1 MRIKKV
7 ILMLGAVCVLALAP
21 ASAMAQDVT
30 IADWQGREITVTEGS
45 VDSDGVKIVYYT
57 AGEGPLVVFV
67 HSIVGPWFDWRHQ
80 MPALAETH
88 QVVAMSTRGT
98 DKSDKPEGVEHY
110 PVAKIAEDIDA
121 IIRHFGQDRATIIG
135 QDSGGFYAWNFAMT
149 YPEKTERLIAI
160 GSIHPAGLIRE
171 LAADPEQQQA
181 SMFQRGMQE
190 NPDAGAN
197 FGERIR
203 SRPARPDDTPEL
215 TQLRTEAYDGA
226 FLPATLNDIWKWV
239 DGELTLRV
247 LPGVGHGP
255 HTEVPEIV
263 TPQIVVSMPSP
274 SSTST
279 KPTGRGRRSRWRP
292 RALGSGSA
300 SSVGSGPG
308 PDPGDLWRRRWRVPS
323 RHPQRHLEMGGWRA
337 DAPGAAWC
345 RSRAAHRSA

>member
-7 ILMLGAVCVLALAP
+7 VLMLGAVCVLALAP

-171 LAADPEQQQA
+171 LAADPDQQQA

-215 TQLRTEAYDGA
+215 TQLRTEAYGRLYAESIVNFYKANWPRPPFTMETEGFGFRIGEFPQVQAPTLVIYGDADGA

-263 TPQIVVSMPSP
+263 TPQIVEWLA
-274 SSTST
+274 
-279 KPTGRGRRSRWRP
+279 R
-292 RALGSGSA
+292 
-300 SSVGSGPG
+300 
-308 PDPGDLWRRRWRVPS
+308 
-323 RHPQRHLEMGGWRA
+323 
-337 DAPGAAWC
+337 
-345 RSRAAHRSA
+345 

>member
-171 LAADPEQQQA
+171 LAADPDQQQA

-215 TQLRTEAYDGA
+215 TQLRTEAYGRLYAESIVNFYKANWPRPPFTMETEGFGFRIGEFPQVQAPTLVIYGDADGA

-263 TPQIVVSMPSP
+263 TPQIVEWLA
-274 SSTST
+274 
-279 KPTGRGRRSRWRP
+279 R
-292 RALGSGSA
+292 
-300 SSVGSGPG
+300 
-308 PDPGDLWRRRWRVPS
+308 
-323 RHPQRHLEMGGWRA
+323 
-337 DAPGAAWC
+337 
-345 RSRAAHRSA
+345 

>member
-1 MRIKKV
+1 MRTKKI

-45 VDSDGVKIVYYT
+45 VDSDGVKIVYHT

-215 TQLRTEAYDGA
+215 TQLRTEAYGRLYAESIVNFYKANWPRPPFTMETEGFGLRIGEFPQVQAPTLVIYGDADGA

-263 TPQIVVSMPSP
+263 TPQI
-274 SSTST
+274 
-279 KPTGRGRRSRWRP
+279 R
-292 RALGSGSA
+292 
-300 SSVGSGPG
+300 
-308 PDPGDLWRRRWRVPS
+308 
-323 RHPQRHLEMGGWRA
+323 
-337 DAPGAAWC
+337 
-345 RSRAAHRSA
+345 

>member
-197 FGERIR
+197 PPAGDAGEPGRRGFGERIR

-215 TQLRTEAYDGA
+215 TQLRTEAYGRLYAESIVNFYKANWPRPPFTMETEGFGFRIGEFPQVQAPTLVIYGDADGA

-263 TPQIVVSMPSP
+263 TPQIVEWLA
-274 SSTST
+274 
-279 KPTGRGRRSRWRP
+279 R
-292 RALGSGSA
+292 
-300 SSVGSGPG
+300 
-308 PDPGDLWRRRWRVPS
+308 
-323 RHPQRHLEMGGWRA
+323 
-337 DAPGAAWC
+337 
-345 RSRAAHRSA
+345 

>member
-1 MRIKKV
+1 
-7 ILMLGAVCVLALAP
+7 MLGAVCVLALAS

-45 VDSDGVKIVYYT
+45 VDSDGVKIVYHT

-135 QDSGGFYAWNFAMT
+135 QDSGGFYAWNLAMT
-149 YPEKTERLIAI
+149 YAEKTERLIAI

-171 LAADPEQQQA
+171 LATDPDQQRA

-190 NPDAGAN
+190 NPDAAEN
-197 FGERIR
+197 FVERIR

-215 TQLRTEAYDGA
+215 AQLRTAAYNRLYAESIVNFYKANWPRPPFTMETEGFGFQIGEFPQVEAPTLVIYGDADGA
-226 FLPATLNDIWKWV
+226 FLPGTLNDIWQWV
-239 DGELTLRV
+239 DGDLTLHV

-255 HTEVPEIV
+255 HTEVPEVV
-263 TPQIVVSMPSP
+263 TPQIVEWL
-274 SSTST
+274 T
-279 KPTGRGRRSRWRP
+279 R
-292 RALGSGSA
+292 
-300 SSVGSGPG
+300 
-308 PDPGDLWRRRWRVPS
+308 
-323 RHPQRHLEMGGWRA
+323 
-337 DAPGAAWC
+337 
-345 RSRAAHRSA
+345 

>member
-1 MRIKKV
+1 
-7 ILMLGAVCVLALAP
+7 MLGAVCVLALAP

-171 LAADPEQQQA
+171 LAADPDQQQA

-203 SRPARPDDTPEL
+203 SRPARPDDTPEP
-215 TQLRTEAYDGA
+215 TQLRTEAYDRLYAESIVNFYKTNWPRPPFTMETEGFGFRIGEFPQVQAPTLVIYGDADGA

-263 TPQIVVSMPSP
+263 TPQIVEWLA
-274 SSTST
+274 
-279 KPTGRGRRSRWRP
+279 R
-292 RALGSGSA
+292 
-300 SSVGSGPG
+300 
-308 PDPGDLWRRRWRVPS
+308 
-323 RHPQRHLEMGGWRA
+323 
-337 DAPGAAWC
+337 
-345 RSRAAHRSA
+345 